1 MTEIV
6 IPVDG
11 EIRVLVARWL
21 AELAGVRRMAART
34 LAAYERDVCQFHV
47 FLADHNGGTVGGKT
61 LADLRPHDLRAFL
74 ARRRTANAGSNTLSR
89 ALSGL
94 RSWFRFLE
102 REGIASG
109 DALAS
114 ISSPRRKKP
123 VPKALSVQQ
132 ASRLVGNVSV
142 PDEATRAEAPWI
154 IARDHAV
161 LALMYG
167 AGLRIGE
174 ALALTSADLADKAVL
189 RVTGKGG
196 KTRLVPLLPAVWS
209 AVETYTGLCPYIV
222 GPGDPVF
229 RGLKGG
235 PLSPRL
241 IQKKIELMRSA
252 LGLPATATPHALRH
266 SFATHLLGAG
276 GDLRTI
282 QELLGHAS
290 LSTTQIYTRVD
301 TAHLLSAYKRAHPR
315 S

>member
-1 MTEIV
+1 MTEIL
-6 IPVDG
+6 IPVDAD
-11 EIRVLVARWL
+11 IRHLVASWL
-21 AELAGVRRMAART
+21 QEMTDVRRLATNTRT
-34 LAAYERDVCQFHV
+34 AYERDVCQFHV
-47 FLADHNGGTVGGKT
+47 FLADHSGGTVGRTT

-74 ARRRTANAGSNTLSR
+74 ARRRAGNAGSRTLSR

-94 RSWFRFLE
+94 KSWFRYLE

-109 DALAS
+109 DALAA
-114 ISSPRRKKP
+114 ISSPKKAKSI
-123 VPKALSVQQ
+123 PKALTISQ
-132 ASRLVGNVSV
+132 ARRLVSDTIAANEV
-142 PDEATRAEAPWI
+142 PWI
-154 IARDHAV
+154 VARDHAV
-161 LALMYG
+161 LALLYG

-174 ALALTSADLADKAVL
+174 ALSLTSADLADKAVL
-189 RVTGKGG
+189 RVTGKAN

-209 AVETYTGLCPYIV
+209 ALEHYTTICPYIV
-222 GPGDPVF
+222 GPAEPVF

-266 SFATHLLGAG
+266 SFATHLLGSG

-290 LSTTQIYTRVD
+290 LSSTQVYTKVD
-301 TAHLLSAYKRAHPR
+301 TAHLLSAYRRAHPR
-315 S
+315 N